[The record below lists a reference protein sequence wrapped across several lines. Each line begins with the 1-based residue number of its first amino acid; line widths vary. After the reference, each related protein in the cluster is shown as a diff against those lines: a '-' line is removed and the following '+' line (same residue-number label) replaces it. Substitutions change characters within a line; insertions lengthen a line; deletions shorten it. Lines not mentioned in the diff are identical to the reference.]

1 MTEETISLEDI
12 FRTIRR
18 RLGLIITVSIL
29 VLALTAL
36 ITFVV
41 ITPKYEATTQILVN
55 NEQEESNTSQLQ
67 QSNQFDLQ
75 LINTYSVILRS
86 PVILNDVIEDLGLD
100 IKASGLSSKL
110 SIGNEQNSKVMVLTV
125 TDTDPKQAVDIANS
139 ITETFVDKIEG
150 LMSIDNVNVLMTADI
165 ADSLSPVSPNV
176 KINLAIG
183 LVLGA
188 MLGIALAFLLDFLDK
203 TFRSEKEVEELLGL
217 PVIGMISEMD
227 MKKER
232 KNIRNTRNTRKRGR

>member
-18 RLGLIITVSIL
+18 RMGLIITVSIL
-29 VLALTAL
+29 MLALSAL

-55 NEQEESNTSQLQ
+55 NEQEESNTNQL
-67 QSNQFDLQ
+67 QSNQIDLQ
-75 LINTYSVILRS
+75 LINTYSAILRS
-86 PVILNDVIEDLGLD
+86 PVILNDVIEDLGLNM
-100 IKASGLSSKL
+100 KASELINQL
-110 SIGNEQNSKVMVLTV
+110 TIRNEQNSKVMVLTV
-125 TDTDPKQAVDIANS
+125 TDTDPKMAVDIANG
-139 ITETFVDKIEG
+139 ITETFVNKIED
-150 LMSIDNVNVLMTADI
+150 LMNVDNVNILMNADI
-165 ADSLSPVSPNV
+165 SDSLSPVSPNV

-188 MLGIALAFLLDFLDK
+188 VFGIGLAFLLEFLDK

-232 KNIRNTRNTRKRGR
+232 KNMRNTRNTRKRGR

>member
-1 MTEETISLEDI
+1 MTEETISLEEI

-18 RLGLIITVSIL
+18 RLGLIITISIL
-29 VLALTAL
+29 SLALSAF

-41 ITPKYEATTQILVN
+41 ITPTYQATTQILVN
-55 NEQEESNTSQLQ
+55 NEQEESNTNQL
-67 QSNQFDLQ
+67 QSNQIDLQ
-75 LINTYSVILRS
+75 LINTYSAILRS

-100 IKASGLSSKL
+100 TKASGLINKL
-110 SIGNEQNSKVMVLTV
+110 TIGNEQNSKVMVLTV
-125 TDTDPKQAVDIANS
+125 TDTDPKLAVDIANG
-139 ITETFVDKIEG
+139 ITETFVNKIED

-165 ADSLSPVSPNV
+165 TDSLSPVSPNV
-176 KINLAIG
+176 NINLAIG

-188 MLGIALAFLLDFLDK
+188 ILGIGLAFLLDFLDK
-203 TFRSEKEVEELLGL
+203 TFRSEKEVEELLEL

>member
-12 FRTIRR
+12 FRTVRR

-29 VLALTAL
+29 FLALSAL

-41 ITPKYEATTQILVN
+41 LTPKYEATTQILVN
-55 NEQEESNTSQLQ
+55 NEQEESSTSQLQ
-67 QSNQFDLQ
+67 SNQIDLQ

-86 PVILNDVIEDLGLD
+86 PVILNDVIADLGLD
-100 IKASGLSSKL
+100 TKASELSSKL
-110 SIGNEQNSKVMVLTV
+110 TIGNEQNSKVMVLTV
-125 TDTDPKQAVDIANS
+125 TDTDPKQATDIANG
-139 ITETFVDKIEG
+139 ITETFVSKIEG
-150 LMSIDNVNVLMTADI
+150 LMNVDNVNILMNADI
-165 ADSLSPVSPNV
+165 TDSLKPVSPSI

-183 LVLGA
+183 IVLGA
-188 MLGIALAFLLDFLDK
+188 MLGIGLAFLLDFLDK

-232 KNIRNTRNTRKRGR
+232 KNTRNTRNTRKRGR

>member
-12 FRTIRR
+12 FHTIRR

-29 VLALTAL
+29 ALALSAF

-41 ITPKYEATTQILVN
+41 ITPTYQATTQILVN
-55 NEQEESNTSQLQ
+55 NEQEESNTNQL
-67 QSNQFDLQ
+67 QSNQIDLQ
-75 LINTYSVILRS
+75 LINTYSAILRS
-86 PVILNDVIEDLGLD
+86 PVILNDVIEDLGLNT
-100 IKASGLSSKL
+100 KASELVSKL
-110 SIGNEQNSKVMVLTV
+110 TIGNEQNSKVMVLTV
-125 TDTDPKQAVDIANS
+125 TDMDPKQAVDIANG
-139 ITETFVDKIEG
+139 ITETFASKIED
-150 LMSIDNVNVLMTADI
+150 LMSVDNVNIIMSADI
-165 ADSLSPVSPNV
+165 TDSLSPVSPNV

-188 MLGIALAFLLDFLDK
+188 ILGIGLAFLLDFLDK
-203 TFRSEKEVEELLGL
+203 TFRSEKEVEELLEL

>member
-1 MTEETISLEDI
+1 MTEETISLEEI

-18 RLGLIITVSIL
+18 RLGLIITISIL
-29 VLALTAL
+29 SLALSAF

-41 ITPKYEATTQILVN
+41 ITPTYQATTQILVN
-55 NEQEESNTSQLQ
+55 NEQEESNTNQL
-67 QSNQFDLQ
+67 QSNQIDLQ
-75 LINTYSVILRS
+75 LINTYSAILRS

-100 IKASGLSSKL
+100 TKASGLINKL
-110 SIGNEQNSKVMVLTV
+110 TIGNEQNSKVMVLTV
-125 TDTDPKQAVDIANS
+125 TDTDPKLAVDIANG
-139 ITETFVDKIEG
+139 ITETFVNKIED

-165 ADSLSPVSPNV
+165 TDSLSPVSPNV
-176 KINLAIG
+176 NINLAIG

-188 MLGIALAFLLDFLDK
+188 ILGIGLAFLLDFLDK
-203 TFRSEKEVEELLGL
+203 TFRSEKEVEELLEL

-232 KNIRNTRNTRKRGR
+232 KNTRNTRKRGR